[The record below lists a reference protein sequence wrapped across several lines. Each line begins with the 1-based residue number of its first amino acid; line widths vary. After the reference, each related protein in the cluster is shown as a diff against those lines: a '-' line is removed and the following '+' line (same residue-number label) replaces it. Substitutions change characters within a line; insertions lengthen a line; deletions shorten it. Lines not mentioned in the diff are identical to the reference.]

1 MRVLA
6 SDGEHADQDF
16 DQGVIKAGIHMQQAN
31 ERAAAR
37 TG

>member
-6 SDGEHADQDF
+6 SDGENADQD
-16 DQGVIKAGIHMQQAN
+16 VIKAGFHMQQAN
-31 ERAAAR
+31 ERAAAH

>member
-6 SDGEHADQDF
+6 SDGDHADQD
-16 DQGVIKAGIHMQQAN
+16 GIKAGFHMQQEN